1 MWEVWWG
8 RWAHNGIEGGR
19 DRLVSGSVGAVMGEV
34 GGRVGIYILGFVFLF
49 SSDAAVAVGRLSS
62 ISQTFNH
69 MPLDS

>member
-1 MWEVWWG
+1 M
-8 RWAHNGIEGGR
+8 
-19 DRLVSGSVGAVMGEV
+19 SGSVGAVMGEV

-62 ISQTFNH
+62 ISQTCNH